1 MPRSLP
7 PLRTNL
13 DFMAS
18 PLKGRPGLLIR
29 DVLQY
34 SDVTLIIPPVL
45 VECLSCFDGRQT
57 DLDLRQRLVSLTGDL
72 RGGEAAGHLIE
83 SLEQAGFLEDR
94 NRSTGRLRKPRSA
107 PLRTPVRP
115 IRRIAQLCRRTWP
128 AT

>member
-83 SLEQAGFLEDR
+83 SLEQAGFLEDQVYAALQEQKHR
-94 NRSTGRLRKPRSA
+94 A
-107 PLRTPVRP
+107 FAVRP
-115 IRRIAQLCRRTWP
+115 IRRIVQLCRRTWP